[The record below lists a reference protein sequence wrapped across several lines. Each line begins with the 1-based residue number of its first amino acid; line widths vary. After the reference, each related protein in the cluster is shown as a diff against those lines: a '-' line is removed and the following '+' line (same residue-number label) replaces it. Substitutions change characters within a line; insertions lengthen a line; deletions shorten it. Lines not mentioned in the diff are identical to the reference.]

1 MGLLDEAIREH
12 LELKRRGGADP
23 TAVERAEREALEPGF
38 ADEQE
43 IIDGDTGDMGDP
55 LEAAPVES
63 APVALAPTE
72 APVEDHPSP
81 DATLAD
87 FSSVGQDTAEL
98 DMRAVLGED
107 LDAHEPASPFG
118 AVRDGAQAAY
128 AGAAPVEEALEYDA
142 VGDPSR
148 ESSPEGIPGQ
158 ERLSFE

>member
-38 ADEQE
+38 
-43 IIDGDTGDMGDP
+43 IDDQALAEGPMEDPLDQPP
-55 LEAAPVES
+55 LEAEPVAS
-63 APVALAPTE
+63 APIE
-72 APVEDHPSP
+72 APFEPFEHHQSP

-98 DMRAVLGED
+98 DMRSVFGED
-107 LDAHEPASPFG
+107 IDGQQPAPPFA
-118 AVRDGAQAAY
+118 AVKDGAQAAY

-142 VGDPSR
+142 VGDPG
-148 ESSPEGIPGQ
+148 EEPSPEVIPGQ
-158 ERLSFE
+158 ERLAFE